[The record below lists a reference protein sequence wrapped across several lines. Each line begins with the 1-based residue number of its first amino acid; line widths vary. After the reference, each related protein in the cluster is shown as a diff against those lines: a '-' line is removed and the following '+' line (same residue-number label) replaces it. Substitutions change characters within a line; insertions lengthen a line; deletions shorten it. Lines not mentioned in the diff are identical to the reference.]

1 MDCLYRFRRG
11 IHDPRTYNWY
21 VTGLKELRNMKIT
34 ERLGL
39 AVWVKDLKAAR
50 SLGRLGNI
58 HYMSKR
64 MKYVY
69 LYIDGKKADQTIE
82 RIERMPF
89 VTRVERSL
97 RRELATEIASK
108 PLGLH
113 RRA

>member
-1 MDCLYRFRRG
+1 
-11 IHDPRTYNWY
+11 
-21 VTGLKELRNMKIT
+21 MKIT

-58 HYMSKR
+58 HYISKR
-64 MKYVY
+64 LKYVY
-69 LYIDGKKADQTIE
+69 LYIDGKKADQMIE
-82 RIERMPF
+82 
-89 VTRVERSL
+89 RVERSL
-97 RRELATEIASK
+97 RRELAMEIASK